1 MREILGYHLI
11 EVGKYILTPYQII
24 IAIIIIAVT
33 IIFLRGLKKI
43 FLYRL
48 AKKHDKKTISTIYI
62 LIKYFTWVIAIV
74 TILEIIGVNI
84 DYLIASSA
92 AFLVGMG
99 LGIQQIFNDI
109 ISGIFLLFEG
119 NVRVGDVVQM
129 SDDTVA
135 TVKEIK
141 LRTSKVL
148 TRDGVIIIVPNSKLL
163 SENVIN
169 WTAIDEKTRFYVEV
183 GVAYGSDVDKVT
195 NILLKVADEH
205 PKIAKNPKPFVRF
218 NDFGDS
224 ALIFRIYFW
233 TNETFTVRNIKSDLR
248 YSIYKHFENEGI
260 QIPFPQQDVYIKQF
274 PGTNS

>member
-1 MREILGYHLI
+1 MKSILGYHLI

-24 IAIIIIAVT
+24 LAIIIIAAT
-33 IIFLRGLKKI
+33 LIFLRGLKKI

-48 AKKHDKKTISTIYI
+48 AKKHDKKTIATIFI
-62 LIKYFTWVIAIV
+62 LTKYLVWVISIV
-74 TILEIIGVNI
+74 TTLEVIGVNI
-84 DYLIASSA
+84 NYLIASSA
-92 AFLVGMG
+92 ALLVGMG

-109 ISGIFLLFEG
+109 VSGIFLLFEG

-169 WTAIDEKTRFYVEV
+169 WTSIDEKTRFYVEV
-183 GVAYGSDVDKVT
+183 GVAYGSNVEKVT
-195 NILLKVADEH
+195 NILLKVAGEH
-205 PKIAKNPKPFVRF
+205 TKIASKPKPFVRF
-218 NDFGDS
+218 HDFGDS

-248 YSIYKHFENEGI
+248 YSIYKYFEDAGI
-260 QIPFPQQDVYIKQF
+260 QIPFPQQDIYIKQF
-274 PGTNS
+274 PGAKS